1 MKKKHLRRKI
11 PTPEDNIRF
20 GNVLLTA
27 NQHNKLVENFG
38 EDLTNFAIMLL
49 NDKIKYNSHDKR
61 LVNSTNHYQYFRRD
75 GKLISFALEVMNT
88 SDYYG
93 PLSY

>member
-11 PTPEDNIRF
+11 PIPEDNIKF
-20 GNVLLTA
+20 GKVLLTE
-27 NQHNKLVENFG
+27 NQYKKLVENFG

-49 NDKIKYNSHDKR
+49 NDKIRYNPQDKR
-61 LVNSTNHYQYFRRD
+61 LTDAINHYQYFRRD
-75 GKLISFALEVMNT
+75 GKLLNFALEVMNT
-88 SDYYG
+88 SERYG